1 MGILITGGAGFIGS
15 HLAAH
20 YLEKGFDI
28 TIWDNLFRGVLDKR
42 WTENKRLT
50 FSNVD
55 LTDHRVLSNLKRN
68 EFDIVFHLAAIN
80 GTRFFYEIPYE
91 VIKVN
96 LITLFN
102 ILELLPELGD
112 PKLVWTSSSE
122 VYAGSFEF
130 AELPIPTPEDV
141 PLSISDVFNPRF
153 TYAGSKIAGEL
164 ICLSYART
172 HDVDI
177 SIVRA
182 HNIYGPKMGREH
194 VISEFLLRILKRE
207 NPFPI
212 YGAENSRAFCYVM
225 DFIRGLEK
233 VARSR
238 ETNGKIF
245 NLGNDKEVKIIEL
258 AELMFD
264 IFNFHPRVEIF
275 PAPLGSVLRRCPDI
289 DRIRKLVDYE
299 PKIGLREGIKR
310 TYEWYYNEWQMD
322 SVNNTGSI

>member
-1 MGILITGGAGFIGS
+1 LTIGILITGGAGFIGS

-20 YLEKGFDI
+20 YLEEGFDV
-28 TIWDNLFRGVLDKR
+28 TIWDNLVRGTLDGRLWEWIKD
-42 WTENKRLT
+42 KRLT

-55 LTDHRVLSNLKRN
+55 LTDTGMLSDLERN

-91 VIKVN
+91 VIRVN
-96 LITLFN
+96 LISLFN
-102 ILELLPELGD
+102 ILELLPEFDD

-122 VYAGSFEF
+122 VYAGSFEV

-153 TYAGSKIAGEL
+153 SYAGSKIAGEL
-164 ICLSYART
+164 ICLNYARA
-172 HDVDI
+172 HDLDI
-177 SIVRA
+177 SIVRP

-194 VISEFLLRILKRE
+194 VIPEFLLRIFKEE

-212 YGAENSRAFCYVM
+212 YGAENSRAFCYVA
-225 DFIRGLEK
+225 DFIKGLEK
-233 VARSR
+233 VASSR
-238 ETNGKIF
+238 NTNGEIL
-245 NLGNDKEVKIIEL
+245 NLGNDEEVKIIEL

-264 IFNFHPRVEIF
+264 ILNFHPKVEVF

-289 DRIRKLVDYE
+289 DKVRKLVGYE
-299 PKIGLREGIKR
+299 PEISLQEGIKR
-310 TYEWYYNEWQMD
+310 TCEWQRR
-322 SVNNTGSI
+322 SENNVGI

>member
-1 MGILITGGAGFIGS
+1 MLS
-15 HLAAH
+15 D
-20 YLEKGFDI
+20 LE
-28 TIWDNLFRGVLDKR
+28 
-42 WTENKRLT
+42 
-50 FSNVD
+50 
-55 LTDHRVLSNLKRN
+55 RN

-80 GTRFFYEIPYE
+80 GTRFFYEIPYD

-122 VYAGSFEF
+122 VYAGSLEF

-164 ICLSYART
+164 ICLNYARSR
-172 HDVDI
+172 DADI
-177 SIVRA
+177 SIVRG
-182 HNIYGPKMGREH
+182 HNMYGPKMGNDH
-194 VISEFLLRILKRE
+194 VISEFLLRILMKK

-212 YGAENSRAFCYVM
+212 YGAGNSRSFCYVT

-233 VARSR
+233 VASSHK
-238 ETNGKIF
+238 TNGKIL
-245 NLGNDKEVKIIEL
+245 NLGNDNEIKIIEL

-264 IFNFHPRVEIF
+264 ILNFHPKVEIF
-275 PAPLGSVLRRCPDI
+275 PAPLGSVLLRCPNI
-289 DRIRKLVDYE
+289 DKIGKLVGYK
-299 PKIGLREGIKR
+299 PKIGLREGITK
-310 TYEWYYNEWQMD
+310 TYEWFHSEWERDNQ
-322 SVNNTGSI
+322 

>member
-1 MGILITGGAGFIGS
+1 M
-15 HLAAH
+15 
-20 YLEKGFDI
+20 
-28 TIWDNLFRGVLDKR
+28 
-42 WTENKRLT
+42 T
-50 FSNVD
+50 FNNVD
-55 LTDHRVLSNLKRN
+55 LTDISMLSDLERN

-80 GTRFFYEIPYE
+80 GTRFFYEIPHE
-91 VIKVN
+91 VMRVN

-122 VYAGSFEF
+122 VYAGSFEV

-164 ICLSYART
+164 ICLNYARA
-172 HDVDI
+172 HDFDI
-177 SIVRA
+177 SIVRP

-194 VISEFLLRILKRE
+194 VIPEFLLRIFKRE

-212 YGAENSRAFCYVM
+212 YGAENSRAFCYIS
-225 DFIRGLEK
+225 DFIRGLDK

-238 ETNGKIF
+238 KTSGEIL
-245 NLGNDKEVKIIEL
+245 NLGNDEEVKILDL

-264 IFNFHPRVEIF
+264 IFNFHPRVEVF

-289 DRIRKLVDYE
+289 DRARKLADYE
-299 PKIGLREGIKR
+299 PEIDLQEGIMK
-310 TYEWYYNEWQMD
+310 TYEWYYKEWQQR
-322 SVNNTGSI
+322 SENNIGFKRDENERSQ